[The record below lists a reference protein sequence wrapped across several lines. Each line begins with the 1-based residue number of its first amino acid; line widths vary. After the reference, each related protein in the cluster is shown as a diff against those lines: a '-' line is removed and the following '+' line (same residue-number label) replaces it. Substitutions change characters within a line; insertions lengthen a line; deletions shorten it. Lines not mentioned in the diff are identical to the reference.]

1 MTYFQFIHAVET
13 KVKKEVEEEKTV
25 SIHTNVKNNGVRRS
39 GIMISEKGI
48 NISPTIYLEEYFHQ
62 FRMGYPLEQ
71 IAKDIVG
78 LYEKIRFQN
87 SWEDGEKVKD
97 YEFVKDKII
106 YRLIGREEN
115 QELLKEIPYKSYLDL
130 AIIYYVLLEVDEYG
144 MASMMVR
151 AEHMD
156 MWKVTEEDLYYRA
169 SKNTQELLP
178 YEFAP
183 MRTVIEELLGLGME
197 EGPAEKMYILS
208 NEMRSYG
215 AAALIYPDC
224 LRKIAG
230 VVGENFFV
238 IPSSVHE
245 LLLVSE
251 EDAWSAQE
259 MTEMIRCVNQTGVAP
274 EEILSD
280 HVYIY
285 RKNLGKLTM

>member
-78 LYEKIRFQN
+78 LYERIRFRN

-115 QELLKEIPYKSYLDL
+115 QELLKEIPYKCYLDL

-151 AEHMD
+151 TEHMD
-156 MWKVTEEDLYYRA
+156 MWKVTEEDLYCRA
-169 SKNTQELLP
+169 SENTRKLLP

-215 AAALIYPDC
+215 AAALIYPGC
-224 LRKIAG
+224 LRKIADE
-230 VVGENFFV
+230 VGENFFV

-245 LLLVSE
+245 IIIVAESE
-251 EDAWSAQE
+251 APGREELES
-259 MTEMIRCVNQTGVAP
+259 MIEEVNETQVEA
-274 EEILSD
+274 EEVLSD
-280 HVYIY
+280 RAYY
-285 RKNLGKLTM
+285 YDRESGKLTL

>member
-197 EGPAEKMYILS
+197 EGPAEK
-208 NEMRSYG
+208 NV
-215 AAALIYPDC
+215 YP
-224 LRKIAG
+224 
-230 VVGENFFV
+230 E
-238 IPSSVHE
+238 
-245 LLLVSE
+245 
-251 EDAWSAQE
+251 Q
-259 MTEMIRCVNQTGVAP
+259 
-274 EEILSD
+274 
-280 HVYIY
+280 
-285 RKNLGKLTM
+285 

>member
-115 QELLKEIPYKSYLDL
+115 QELLKEIPYKSYL
-130 AIIYYVLLEVDEYG
+130 EYG

-245 LLLVSE
+245 TIIVAESE
-251 EDAWSAQE
+251 APGREELGS
-259 MTEMIRCVNQTGVAP
+259 MI
-274 EEILSD
+274 EEINETQVEAEEVLSD
-280 HVYIY
+280 RAYY
-285 RKNLGKLTM
+285 YDRESGKLAL

>member
-215 AAALIYPDC
+215 AVALIYPDC

-245 LLLVSE
+245 TIIVAESE
-251 EDAWSAQE
+251 APGIEELGS
-259 MTEMIRCVNQTGVAP
+259 MI
-274 EEILSD
+274 EEINETQVEAEEVLSD
-280 HVYIY
+280 RAYY
-285 RKNLGKLTM
+285 YDRESGKLAL